1 MRTYNSTTYSLGVIK
16 FLALSNLQGE
26 RIMDNTNFLK
36 IVYFDEAFVADFM
49 QIIAGGELKKTTE
62 FITEVN
68 SGIEGTAGIEG
79 GIGTEKNAL
88 SKIFTFLSGATVNV
102 EASVNTDLSRKSDRI
117 AKNILENTLLA
128 DFIAL
133 LDADQR
139 RSKNK
144 RCSGIKV
151 FPKVVVRPEVN
162 SFSYIMLIAPFLS
175 MIDGELPFKTDDGE
189 AMKID
194 ITKIEEAIEKG
205 RGYYEFVA
213 TVDGKDVILR
223 FNRSAFRNSY
233 TMSDLPKMRF
243 TYYAIHV
250 GKIEKSDLQVQ
261 KEFEFGTTKVSK
273 RVNYDSTLEDS
284 STATGVDVYD
294 VVLAGVLE
302 G

>member
-1 MRTYNSTTYSLGVIK
+1 
-16 FLALSNLQGE
+16 
-26 RIMDNTNFLK
+26 MDNTNFLK

-233 TMSDLPKMRF
+233 TMSDLPKMRL
-243 TYYAIHV
+243 TYYVIHV

>member
-1 MRTYNSTTYSLGVIK
+1 MD
-16 FLALSNLQGE
+16 SN
-26 RIMDNTNFLK
+26 NFLK
-36 IVYFDEAFVADFM
+36 IIYFDEAFVADFM

-68 SGIEGTAGIEG
+68 SGIEGNAGVEAE
-79 GIGTEKNAL
+79 IGTEKNGL
-88 SKIFTFLSGATVNV
+88 SKIFSFLSGATINA
-102 EASVNTDLSRKSDRI
+102 EGGINANLSRKSDRI

-128 DFIAL
+128 DFISL
-133 LDADQR
+133 LDADKR
-139 RSKNK
+139 RTKNK
-144 RCSGIKV
+144 RCNGIKI
-151 FPKVVVRPEVN
+151 FPNVVVRPEVN

-175 MIDGELPFKTDDGE
+175 MIDGELPVKTSDGE

-213 TVDGKDVILR
+213 TVDGREVIFR

-233 TMSDLPKMRF
+233 TMSDLPKMQL

-250 GKIEKSDLQVQ
+250 GQIEKSDLQVQ
-261 KEFEFGTTKVSK
+261 KEFEFGTSKSSK
-273 RVNYDSTLEDS
+273 RVDYASASQGDSMTTEIE
-284 STATGVDVYD
+284 VYD

-302 G
+302 S

>member
-1 MRTYNSTTYSLGVIK
+1 
-16 FLALSNLQGE
+16 
-26 RIMDNTNFLK
+26 MDTSDFLK

-68 SGIEGTAGIEG
+68 SGIEGNASAEG
-79 GIGTEKNAL
+79 SIGTEKNTL
-88 SKIFTFLSGATVNV
+88 SKIFSFLSGATISAEAGVN
-102 EASVNTDLSRKSDRI
+102 ANFSRKSDRI

-133 LDADQR
+133 LDADKR
-139 RSKNK
+139 RTKNK
-144 RCSGIKV
+144 RCSGIKI
-151 FPKVVVRPEVN
+151 FPKVVVKPEVN

-175 MIDGELPFKTDDGE
+175 MIDGELPFKTSDGD

-194 ITKIEEAIEKG
+194 ITKIEEAMEKG

-233 TMSDLPKMRF
+233 TMSDLPKMRL

-250 GKIEKSDLQVQ
+250 GQIEKSDLQVQ
-261 KEFEFGTTKVSK
+261 KEFEFGTTKSSK
-273 RVNYDSTLEDS
+273 RVDYASASES
-284 STATGVDVYD
+284 GSVAAEIDVYD

>member
-1 MRTYNSTTYSLGVIK
+1 
-16 FLALSNLQGE
+16 
-26 RIMDNTNFLK
+26 MDNTNFLK

-68 SGIEGTAGIEG
+68 AGIG
-79 GIGTEKNAL
+79 GAAGVQAGIVTETNAL
-88 SKIFTFLSGATVNV
+88 SKIFNFLSGATINAEAGVN
-102 EASVNTDLSRKSDRI
+102 ANLSRKSNRI

-133 LDADQR
+133 LDSDQR

-144 RCSGIKV
+144 RCNGIRV
-151 FPKVVVRPEVN
+151 FPKGIVRPEVN

-175 MIDGELPFKTDDGE
+175 MIDGELPFKTSDGN

-213 TVDGKDVILR
+213 TVNGKDVILR
-223 FNRSAFRNSY
+223 FNRSSFRNSY
-233 TMSDLPKMRF
+233 TMSDLPKMRL

-250 GKIEKSDLQVQ
+250 GQIDKSDLQVQ
-261 KEFEFGTTKVSK
+261 REFEFGTTKSSR
-273 RVNYDSTLEDS
+273 RVDYASAVEGGS
-284 STATGVDVYD
+284 IASEIDVYD
-294 VVLAGVLE
+294 VVLASVLE
-302 G
+302 D

>member
-1 MRTYNSTTYSLGVIK
+1 M
-16 FLALSNLQGE
+16 E
-26 RIMDNTNFLK
+26 NTNFLK
-36 IVYFDEAFVADFM
+36 ITYFDEAFVADFM

-68 SGIEGTAGIEG
+68 SGIEGTAGVDA

-88 SKIFTFLSGATVNV
+88 SKIFSFLSGATINAEAGVN
-102 EASVNTDLSRKSDRI
+102 ANLSKKSDRI

-133 LDADQR
+133 LDADKR
-139 RSKNK
+139 RTKNK
-144 RCSGIKV
+144 RCSGIKI
-151 FPKVVVRPEVN
+151 FPKVVVRPEIN

-175 MIDGELPFKTDDGE
+175 MIDGELPFKTSDGD

-205 RGYYEFVA
+205 RGYYEFMA
-213 TVDGKDVILR
+213 TVNGKDIILR

-233 TMSDLPKMRF
+233 TMSDLPKMQL

-250 GKIEKSDLQVQ
+250 GQIEKSDLQVQ
-261 KEFEFGTTKVSK
+261 KEFEFGTTKSSK
-273 RVNYDSTLEDS
+273 RVDYASVSEGRPV
-284 STATGVDVYD
+284 AGEIDVYD

>member
-1 MRTYNSTTYSLGVIK
+1 M
-16 FLALSNLQGE
+16 E
-26 RIMDNTNFLK
+26 NTNFLK

-88 SKIFTFLSGATVNV
+88 SKIFSFLSGATINV
-102 EASVNTDLSRKSDRI
+102 EAGVNANLSRKSDRI

-133 LDADQR
+133 LDADKR
-139 RSKNK
+139 RTKNK
-144 RCSGIKV
+144 RCSGIKI
-151 FPKVVVRPEVN
+151 FPKVVVKPEVN

-175 MIDGELPFKTDDGE
+175 MIDGELPFKTSDGD
-189 AMKID
+189 AMKI
-194 ITKIEEAIEKG
+194 
-205 RGYYEFVA
+205 
-213 TVDGKDVILR
+213 DGKDVILR
-223 FNRSAFRNSY
+223 FNRTAFRNSY
-233 TMSDLPKMRF
+233 TMSDLPKMRL

-250 GKIEKSDLQVQ
+250 GQIEKSDLQVQ
-261 KEFEFGTTKVSK
+261 KEFEFGTTKASK
-273 RVNYDSTLEDS
+273 RVDYASASEGGS
-284 STATGVDVYD
+284 VATEIDVYD